1 MPEKYNDVALH
12 FDRLEIP
19 EILRKHL
26 PNGPIALADFGC
38 GDGPW
43 FNILYKEGYISA
55 DQPVFAIDLEPDRL
69 ARAQEQFPWISII
82 VAPADTVP
90 QITNGSLDLV
100 ISTMVMEHVP
110 DELRYLR
117 EVHRVLKSG
126 GRAYITTVYKRK
138 WAWYFRKRN
147 GESVL
152 DTSHL
157 REYTDLD
164 SFQNLIL
171 ESGGLEITS
180 LEIKPLWFP
189 VLDPILFRIGKYL
202 QPINR
207 ILKLLRSIKV
217 PIIGYY
223 ELHLLITKS
232 NQGKQMSL

>member
-12 FDRLEIP
+12 FDRLDIP
-19 EILRKHL
+19 EMVKKHL
-26 PNGPIALADFGC
+26 PAGPVSLADFGC

-43 FNILYKEGYISA
+43 FNVFHREGYISA
-55 DQPVFAIDLEPDRL
+55 DQPVFAVDLEPDRL
-69 ARAQEQFPWISII
+69 QRARERFPWISTI

-90 QITNGSLDLV
+90 QISTGSLDFV

-110 DELRYLR
+110 DESRFLR
-117 EVHRVLKSG
+117 EIYRVLKFG
-126 GRAYITTVYKRK
+126 GIAYITTVYKKK

-164 SFQNLIL
+164 SFQNLVRNID
-171 ESGGLEITS
+171 GFEITS
-180 LEIKPLWFP
+180 LEIEPLWFP
-189 VLDPILFRIGKYL
+189 LLDPLLFRIGKFL
-202 QPINR
+202 QPGNR
-207 ILKLLRSIKV
+207 LLKLLRSVKV

-223 ELHLLITKS
+223 ELHLLVTKS
-232 NQGKQMSL
+232 NRGI

>member
-1 MPEKYNDVALH
+1 MREKYNDVALH
-12 FDRLEIP
+12 FDKSDIP
-19 EILRKHL
+19 QILKDHL
-26 PNGPIALADFGC
+26 QTGPISLADFGC

-43 FNILYKEGYISA
+43 FNIFQREGFISA
-55 DQPVFAIDLEPDRL
+55 DQPVFAIDLEPERL
-69 ARAQEQFPWISII
+69 ARVQERFPWISII
-82 VAPADTVP
+82 VAPADSVP
-90 QITNGSLDLV
+90 KIETGCLDWV

-110 DELRYLR
+110 DESRYLR
-117 EVHRVLKSG
+117 EVYRVLKPG
-126 GRAYITTVYKRK
+126 GKAYITTVYKRK

-171 ESGGLEITS
+171 KSGRLEITS

-189 VLDPILFRIGKYL
+189 LLDPVLFRIGKYL
-202 QPINR
+202 RPTYK
-207 ILKLLRSIKV
+207 ILKLIRSIKV

-232 NQGKQMSL
+232 NQGNQKSL

>member
-12 FDRLEIP
+12 FDRLDIP
-19 EILRKHL
+19 KMLINQL
-26 PNGPIALADFGC
+26 PTGPISLADLGC

-43 FNILYKEGYISA
+43 FNIFHREGYISA
-55 DQPVFAIDLEPDRL
+55 DQPVFAVDLEPERL
-69 ARAQEQFPWISII
+69 QRARERFPWISTI
-82 VAPADTVP
+82 VAPADIVP
-90 QITNGSLDLV
+90 QISTGSLDFV

-110 DELRYLR
+110 DESRFLR
-117 EVHRVLKSG
+117 EIYRVLKPG
-126 GRAYITTVYKRK
+126 GKAYITTVYKKK

-164 SFQNLIL
+164 SFQKLIL
-171 ESGGLEITS
+171 NIGGLEITS

-189 VLDPILFRIGKYL
+189 LLDPVLFRIGKFL
-202 QPINR
+202 QPNNR
-207 ILKLLRSIKV
+207 ILKLLRAVKV

-223 ELHLLITKS
+223 ELHLLVTKS
-232 NQGKQMSL
+232 NR